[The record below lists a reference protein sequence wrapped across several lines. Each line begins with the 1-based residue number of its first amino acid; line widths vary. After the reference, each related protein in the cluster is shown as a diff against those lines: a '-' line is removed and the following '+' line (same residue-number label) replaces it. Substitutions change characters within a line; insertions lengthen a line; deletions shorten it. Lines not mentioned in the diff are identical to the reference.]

1 MSVVS
6 KFSSALDFILGLTV
20 TGKTVDILPGG
31 DADDTFGLIAT
42 SGEAESELVIENIP
56 VPDDT
61 AVIEI
66 DLYDEDISAV
76 DIYLENGYLTL
87 TISRGDT
94 DLF

>member
-1 MSVVS
+1 MSVIS

-20 TGKTVDILPGG
+20 TGKTVEIIPGG
-31 DADDTFGLIAT
+31 AADDSFGVIAT
-42 SGEAESELVIENIP
+42 SGESEQQLVIENIP

-66 DLYDEDISAV
+66 DLYDEDISEI

-87 TISRGDT
+87 MISRSDP

>member
-1 MSVVS
+1 MSVIS

-31 DADDTFGLIAT
+31 IADDSFGLIAT
-42 SGEAESELVIENIP
+42 SGESETQLVIENIP

-66 DLYDEDISAV
+66 DLYDEDISEI

-87 TISRGDT
+87 MISRADP